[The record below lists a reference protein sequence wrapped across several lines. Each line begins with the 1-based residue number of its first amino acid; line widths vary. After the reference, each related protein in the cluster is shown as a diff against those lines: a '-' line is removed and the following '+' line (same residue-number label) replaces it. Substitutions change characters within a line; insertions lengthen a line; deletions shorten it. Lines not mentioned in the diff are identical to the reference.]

1 MLIKEVVAYLD
12 NKYPQEN
19 AIDYD
24 QGKIGLIIGDEN
36 LTLSKA
42 LLSLD
47 LTLNVA
53 KEAVAL
59 GANLIITHHPFFQN
73 PLTALPFKSEKSL
86 ILELMLRHKISLF
99 SMHTNLDVGQDGVN
113 DTLADLIGIEKPY
126 NISEGPAKGNF
137 LRYGNIPEMT
147 LGTLAQKIKAAL
159 HISGI
164 RLIGNPER
172 IIRSIGVV
180 GGSGAH
186 DEDIEAALN
195 AGIDCYVTGEVKLP
209 AAQMAAFRNLAII
222 EVNHGVEKL
231 VFYPLRETMIKD
243 LKLDGQVFVSSV
255 NTDPLVSFQ

>member
-12 NKYPQEN
+12 KSYPQEN
-19 AIDYD
+19 AIDPD
-24 QGKIGLIIGDEN
+24 QGRIGLIIGDEN
-36 LTLSKA
+36 LALNKI

-47 LTLNVA
+47 LTFNVA

-59 GANLIITHHPFFQN
+59 GANLIITHHPFFQS
-73 PLTALPFKSEKSL
+73 PLSNLYFKSEKGL

-99 SMHTNLDVGQDGVN
+99 SMHTNLDVGKNGVN
-113 DTLADLIGIEKPY
+113 DTLADLIGIIKP
-126 NISEGPAKGNF
+126 IKMLEGPAKGNF
-137 LRYGNIPEMT
+137 LRYGNISEIS

-159 HISGI
+159 RVTGVRI
-164 RLIGNPER
+164 IGNPER
-172 IIRSIGVV
+172 IIRSLGVV

-186 DEDIEAALN
+186 DEDIEAALK

-209 AAQMAAFRNLAII
+209 AAQAAAFQNLAII

-255 NTDPLVSFQ
+255 NTDPLVSVQ